1 MEALGFFIGVSV
13 LLVVILFVLKRSTTS
28 LSYRKYLTNMYVAAK
43 IRFLATEDGLSL
55 DQEEKRFTEFIS
67 QSNKERITCLDD
79 KIELELMDRVSKV
92 KGVEEVKKGNK

>member
-1 MEALGFFIGVSV
+1 
-13 LLVVILFVLKRSTTS
+13 
-28 LSYRKYLTNMYVAAK
+28 MYVAAK

-67 QSNKERITCLDD
+67 QSNKERIKCLDD